1 MTDKQIAKQQH
12 EKAYVEEP
20 FLKQIEG
27 LNWTAYRQEPSGQL
41 RSGSRQVLLDV
52 EVRKKVKELNP
63 WLTDDQLDEVVRG
76 VSGEFHPTSLID
88 SNEQVLQL
96 LLEGATVQGNEQTG
110 DKSGQKVHLVNFE
123 KPERNSFI
131 AISQFRLHVPGKER
145 PRFPDIVLFLNGIPI
160 VVVECKSPKIADPIG
175 DAIDQ
180 ICMYANIGEY
190 EGEGLGNPR
199 LFYYNA
205 FTIVTCQDDAKF
217 GTVSTTREEYFYR
230 WMSPY
235 PYDLNDIESI
245 TQSSPT
251 CQERLVQ
258 GMLNKAN
265 LLSLIRTFSIFKF
278 DEKKRKMKIVGRY
291 QQFKAVKKV
300 IHRLLTETDPK
311 RRGGII
317 WHTQGSG
324 KSLTMVFLVREMYH
338 YKKLQKF
345 KVVFVTD
352 RTDLERQLGG
362 TVKGIGYTVKE
373 AKSITDL
380 RDKLSNDSSDLV
392 MAMIQKFQPTDI
404 ERLGAALD
412 DAETLRERREI
423 IESIFPELNASP
435 NILVMIDE
443 AHRSQYKVL
452 GASLEKALPNATRL
466 AFTGTPIE
474 KTENTF
480 GDYIDM
486 YTMRHSIEDGVT
498 LEIIYEGRTTRTDVP
513 TEKREAMD
521 QVFWDVFR
529 DYSPEECQEI
539 LLCGSRQAYL
549 ESKNVITAKARDMVR
564 HYINHV
570 FRNGFKAQVVCYSR
584 EAAVRYKDA
593 LDEAFVETIAELEQ
607 DGDSKIDLETLKR
620 LKIGVVISGQHKDKD
635 HIAKYT
641 NSNDHDK
648 LTDDFKLPFGSEGKG
663 EPAGYTGFL
672 VVNNML
678 LTGFDAPVEQV
689 LYIDRVVRDHTL
701 LQAIARVNRVNGEV
715 KTCGFVVDYVGIG
728 HHIKEALEAYQDK
741 EVQEIQQHFRDYTTD
756 LDRLRQSHRD
766 LVALIKGYGIDDWND
781 LNAFF
786 DLFFDENTRFEV
798 IIAFKN
804 FSNALDRVYPRKEAL
819 EFLPDFKR
827 LVLINHEAMKHTR
840 DQRFKRAVV
849 TRKLR
854 DIADEYLEAEGV
866 DTKVEPISILDDQFH
881 ADVKK
886 KERKARAQ
894 EMIHAIRAYIDEHMD
909 GDPDLMMSYSEMLEH
924 ILEEFQANWEMIF
937 QKLEEL
943 RKKIRDAYKNEPT
956 YGLDRQRHM
965 PFFRLM
971 NRLVF
976 GSQDLNE
983 QQISLMVNNTKLLVE
998 MIEEEVRLNDFWT
1011 NVPAQNKLK
1020 GRIQEMILSAQL
1032 RRDDDGNELLE
1043 VKDLA
1048 QKRGEIISECMQLA
1062 YSNRKRLRWN

>member
-1 MTDKQIAKQQH
+1 MADKRTDKQQH
-12 EKAYVEEP
+12 EREYVEEP
-20 FLKQIEG
+20 FLKQLEG
-27 LNWTAYRQEPSGQL
+27 LKWTAYRQEPSGAL
-41 RSGSRQVLLDV
+41 RSGPRQVILDV

-63 WLTDDQLDEVVRG
+63 WLTDEQLDQVMRD

-88 SNEQVLQL
+88 SNEQVLEL
-96 LLEGATVQGNEQTG
+96 LLEGATVQGNKQTG
-110 DKSGQKVHLVNFE
+110 ETSGQKVHLINFE

-131 AISQFRLHVPGKER
+131 AVSQFRLHVTGKDAAR
-145 PRFPDIVLFLNGIPI
+145 HPDIVLFLNGFPV
-160 VVVECKSPKIADPIG
+160 VVVECKSPKVADPMG

-180 ICMYANIGEY
+180 LCMYANTGEY
-190 EGEGLGNPR
+190 EGEGTGNPK
-199 LFYYNA
+199 LFHYNA
-205 FTIVTCQDDAKF
+205 FTIATSQDDAKF

-235 PYDLNDIESI
+235 PANLNDIDSI

-258 GMLNKAN
+258 GMLSRAN
-265 LLSLIRTFSIFKF
+265 LLSLIRTFSIFKL
-278 DEKKRKMKIVGRY
+278 DDKKRKIKIVGRY

-300 IHRLLTETDPK
+300 IDRLLTETDPK
-311 RRGGII
+311 RRSGII

-404 ERLGAALD
+404 EKLGAALD
-412 DAETLRERREI
+412 DAETPRQRREI
-423 IESIFPELNASP
+423 IESVFPELNPSP
-435 NILVMIDE
+435 NVLVMIDE

-498 LEIIYEGRTTRTDVP
+498 LEIIYEGRTTQTDVP
-513 TEKREAMD
+513 AEKREAMD
-521 QVFWDVFR
+521 QVFWDVFKE
-529 DYSPEECQEI
+529 YSPEECQEI
-539 LLCGSRQAYL
+539 LHCGSRQAYL
-549 ESKNVITAKARDMVR
+549 ESKTVIDAKAQDMVR
-564 HYINHV
+564 HYIDHV

-593 LDEAFVETIAELEQ
+593 LDAALTGAIAELEKA
-607 DGDSKIDLETLKR
+607 GSSRLDLDTLKK
-620 LKIGVVISGQHKDKD
+620 LTVGVVISGRHKDKD

-641 NSNDHDK
+641 NGNEHDK
-648 LTDDFKLPFGSEGKG
+648 LTDDFKLPFGSEVKG
-663 EPAGYTGFL
+663 QPAGYTGIL

-701 LQAIARVNRVNGEV
+701 LQAIARVNRVNGEI

-728 HHIKEALEAYQDK
+728 HHIKEALEAYEDK
-741 EVQEIQQHFRDYTTD
+741 EVQEIRQHFRDYTTD
-756 LDRLRQSHRD
+756 LDRLRQAHKD
-766 LVALIKGYGIDDWND
+766 LVTLAKGYGINDWDD

-786 DLFFDENTRFEV
+786 DLFFDENRRFEF
-798 IIAFKN
+798 ILAFKN

-827 LVLINHEAMKHTR
+827 LVLINHEALKHTR
-840 DQRFKRAVV
+840 DQRFRRAVV

-866 DTKVEPISILDDQFH
+866 DTKVKPISILDDQFH
-881 ADVKK
+881 ADVT
-886 KERKARAQ
+886 RKDRRARAQ
-894 EMIHAIRAYIDEHMD
+894 EMIHAIRAYIDGNMEA
-909 GDPDLMMSYSEMLEH
+909 DPDLMMSYSQMLEL

-943 RKKIRDAYKNEPT
+943 RKKIREAHKNEPT

-976 GSQDLNE
+976 DGKELTE

-998 MIEEEVRLNDFWT
+998 MVEDEIRLNDFWT
-1011 NVPAQNKLK
+1011 NVPAQNKLR
-1020 GRIQEMILSAQL
+1020 GRIQELILSAQF
-1032 RRDDDGNELLE
+1032 RRDDDGNELLD
-1043 VKDLA
+1043 VKALA
-1048 QKRGEIISECMQLA
+1048 QKRGEIVSECMQLA
-1062 YSNRKRLRWN
+1062 YGNRKRLRWD